1 MNTTEE
7 ALIVYSYFES
17 FAVPCAAV
25 AACCGRAEVLFTD
38 APSEIHSP
46 QTAPCEWDLTH
57 TAAMAELH
65 SRVSLRHNEARR
77 QTMGSQPLLH
87 QHTHTMEDN
96 IADGTYTV
104 DDDTQGFFAKGRE
117 FESVGD
123 AHT

>member
-1 MNTTEE
+1 MNTR
-7 ALIVYSYFES
+7 
-17 FAVPCAAV
+17 
-25 AACCGRAEVLFTD
+25 GEVLFT
-38 APSEIHSP
+38 SSRRSRSP
-46 QTAPCEWDLTH
+46 ALCRCLLAVEPRALFTDPPWKFTHAQTAPCEWDLTH

>member
-1 MNTTEE
+1 MFTRISSRSLSP
-7 ALIVYSYFES
+7 ALLSLL
-17 FAVPCAAV
+17 AAV
-25 AACCGRAEVLFTD
+25 EPRFSSLTHPRKFTH
-38 APSEIHSP
+38 A